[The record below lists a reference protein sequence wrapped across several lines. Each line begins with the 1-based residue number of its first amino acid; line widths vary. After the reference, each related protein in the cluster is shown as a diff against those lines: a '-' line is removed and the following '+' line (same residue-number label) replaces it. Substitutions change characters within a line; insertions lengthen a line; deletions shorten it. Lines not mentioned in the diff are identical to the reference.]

1 MLTVTDPA
9 SAHLA
14 KLLEDAEAPDNAAAR
29 FVAGEEGLA
38 LQVDEPKEDDQAHQ
52 HQGKTVL
59 LIDPEM
65 AELLQDKTLDVRE
78 TEEGTA
84 LELHDNGEEG
94 EGEGEAKE
102 AGE

>member
-9 SAHLA
+9 CQHLA
-14 KLLEDAEAPDNAAAR
+14 KLLEDAEAPENAAAR

-38 LQVDEPKEDDQAHQ
+38 LQVDEPKQDDQEHQ

-84 LELHDNGEEG
+84 LELHDNSEEG
-94 EGEGEAKE
+94 QSEEAAE
-102 AGE
+102 